1 MKWNI
6 NLSWNLIVISNPNDE
21 TNFPHKLL
29 LTNRQVSRICKAFA
43 NGSWA
48 NIYFWKKCQL
58 HEKGK
63 SGEFLGRVLE
73 PLLKNVLLLMKNV
86 LKPLAKSILIPSGI
100 ELNNFEPR
108 KGWCHE
114 KSLFSQIIWFINR
127 KCY

>member
-21 TNFPHKLL
+21 TNFPPKLL

-114 KSLFSQIIWFINR
+114 KSL
-127 KCY
+127 

>member
-6 NLSWNLIVISNPNDE
+6 NVSWNLNVISNPNDE

-29 LTNRQVSRICKAFA
+29 LTNRQVWRICKAFA

-48 NIYFWKKCQL
+48 NIYFSKSQL
-58 HEKGK
+58 HEIGK
-63 SGEFLGRVLE
+63 SGEFLGRLLE
-73 PLLKNVLLLMKNV
+73 ALLKTVLLLMKNV
-86 LKPLAKSILIPSGI
+86 LKPLAKSILIPSGT

-114 KSLFSQIIWFINR
+114 KSLFSQIIWFNNR